1 MLIGFFSLRRA
12 VDAATSFALSSVNPG
27 PGADQHRCGDAAVPG
42 DHLGAESVGQ
52 GIGAGKA
59 LALLAYL
66 VVEPD
71 YPRRREVL
79 AALLWPDQPEESA
92 RHSLRQALTSVRQR
106 LDDQAAD
113 PPHLIVSRD
122 TVAFNATSD
131 YQLDVATFDALLDA
145 CHDHPHR
152 HADACA
158 ERL

>member
-1 MLIGFFSLRRA
+1 MPYRSIAGRTARIASARI
-12 VDAATSFALSSVNPG
+12 TGTGLS
-27 PGADQHRCGDAAVPG
+27 VPP
-42 DHLGAESVGQ
+42 LMIVSA
-52 GIGAGKA
+52 IIFGAGKA